1 MTESMVTRTKEID
14 DMAEASQTVS
24 VSDNAK
30 QQLKPPYGHLSV
42 VCGPMFA
49 GKTTETLKRILWAK
63 NGRGQDIRVYK
74 PAFDQRYAKLQIV
87 SHEGLAAD
95 AEAVHHWGE
104 RTKDVIEAGVSV
116 VFFDEVQ
123 FFEAPNFDGDILRI
137 VDDLLSAGVDVV
149 CSGLD
154 MDWQGKPFAII
165 AHMAAKA
172 DEVHK
177 LRGVCTVCGRPS
189 TKTYKKTGSGGQI
202 EIGGSELYESRCT
215 IHWAVPDLEL
225 TPDLFHGR

>member
-1 MTESMVTRTKEID
+1 M
-14 DMAEASQTVS
+14 
-24 VSDNAK
+24 
-30 QQLKPPYGHLSV
+30 
-42 VCGPMFA
+42 
-49 GKTTETLKRILWAK
+49 
-63 NGRGQDIRVYK
+63 
-74 PAFDQRYAKLQIV
+74 
-87 SHEGLAAD
+87 
-95 AEAVHHWGE
+95 
-104 RTKDVIEAGVSV
+104 

-123 FFEAPNFDGDILRI
+123 FFEEPNFKGDILTI
-137 VDDLLSAGVDVV
+137 VDELLTAGVDVV

-154 MDWQGKPFAII
+154 MDWQGKPFPII

-177 LRGVCTVCGRPS
+177 LRGVCAVCGRPS

-202 EIGGSELYESRCT
+202 EIGGAELYESRCT